1 MSHETPRI
9 AVLIP
14 CYNESATIGTVVKD
28 FRRFLPG
35 AAVYVYDNN
44 SSDGTRQVARRAG
57 ARVFTEAYQGKG
69 SVVRRMFADIDADIY
84 VMVDGDGTYDAASAP
99 RLVREL
105 VQGPYDLV
113 NAARLA
119 TGIGSFRPGHRFGNR
134 LLPGLVRRI
143 FGARTSDMLSGLK
156 AFSRRFAK
164 TFPSM
169 SHGFEIETEIMI
181 HALEMRLPASEIE
194 APYGQRPEDSAS
206 KLHTIRD
213 GFRILRLIGFLV
225 KQERPYAF
233 FTGLALVLAWLSLYV
248 GVPVIVEFLHTG
260 LVPRLPSAVLAAAFM
275 LSAVI
280 SFFSGLVLDAIT
292 HSRREM
298 KRLAYLRHAPVS
310 GGAELVAAEPAAA
323 QEDAA

>member
-1 MSHETPRI
+1 MHDGHPI

-14 CYNESATIGTVVKD
+14 CYNEGRTIAAVVAD

-35 AAVYVYDNN
+35 AAIFVYDNN
-44 SSDGTRQVARRAG
+44 SSDGTCEAARRAG
-57 ARVFTEAYQGKG
+57 ARVYREAYQGKG
-69 SVVRRMFADIDADIY
+69 SVVRRMFADVEADIY

-99 RLVREL
+99 SLVREL
-105 VQGPYDLV
+105 MTGPYDLV
-113 NAARLA
+113 NAARRP
-119 TGIGSFRPGHRFGNR
+119 TGVDSFRRGHRFGNR
-134 LLPGLVRRI
+134 LLNWLVQRI
-143 FGARTSDMLSGLK
+143 FGARTRDMLSGYK

-164 TFPSM
+164 TFPSL
-169 SHGFEIETEIMI
+169 SQGFEIETEIMI
-181 HALEMRLPASEIE
+181 HALEMRLPVSEIE
-194 APYGQRPEDSAS
+194 APYGERPEDSAS

-233 FTGLALVLAWLSLYV
+233 FTGLALVLAWLSLFV
-248 GVPVIVEFLHTG
+248 GVPVVVEFLHTG

-280 SFFSGLVLDAIT
+280 AFFSGLVLDAIT

-298 KRLAYLRHAPVS
+298 KRLAYLGYGPVRVE
-310 GGAELVAAEPAAA
+310 AELAAIEPSRNRGTAA
-323 QEDAA
+323 

>member
-1 MSHETPRI
+1 MHEAPRI

-14 CYNESATIGTVVKD
+14 CYNEGATIGAVVAD

-35 AAVYVYDNN
+35 AAIFVYDNN
-44 SSDGTRQVARRAG
+44 SSDGTRDAARRAG
-57 ARVFTEAYQGKG
+57 ARVFTETCQGKG
-69 SVVRRMFADIDADIY
+69 SVVRRMFADIEADIY
-84 VMVDGDGTYDAASAP
+84 LMVDGDGTYDAAAAP
-99 RLVREL
+99 RLIREL
-105 VQGPYDLV
+105 LQGPYDLV

-119 TGIGSFRPGHRFGNR
+119 TGTGSFRPGHRFGNR
-134 LLPGLVRRI
+134 LLTRLVQRI
-143 FGARTSDMLSGLK
+143 FGAKTSDMLSGYK

-164 TFPSM
+164 SFPAM
-169 SHGFEIETEIMI
+169 SHGFEIETEILI
-181 HALEMRLPASEIE
+181 HALEMRLPVSEI
-194 APYGQRPEDSAS
+194 AAAYGERPEDSAS

-233 FTGLALVLAWLSLYV
+233 FTGLALFLTWLSLYV
-248 GVPVIVEFLHTG
+248 GVPVVVEFLHTG

-280 SFFSGLVLDAIT
+280 AFFSGLVLDTIT

-298 KRLAYLRHAPVS
+298 KRLAYLRYPPVS
-310 GGAELVAAEPAAA
+310 AGADLVAVEPVRSRESAA
-323 QEDAA
+323 

>member
-1 MSHETPRI
+1 MHDRPRI

-14 CYNESATIGTVVKD
+14 CYNEGGTIGGVVTD

-35 AAVYVYDNN
+35 AAIFVYDNN
-44 SSDGTRQVARRAG
+44 SSDSTREAARRAG
-57 ARVFTEAYQGKG
+57 ARVFTESYQGKG

-105 VQGPYDLV
+105 LQGPYDLV
-113 NAARLA
+113 NAARQA
-119 TGIGSFRPGHRFGNR
+119 TGTGSFRPGHRFGNR
-134 LLPGLVRRI
+134 LLTRLVQRI
-143 FGARTSDMLSGLK
+143 FGAKTSDMLSGFK

-164 TFPSM
+164 SFPSM
-169 SHGFEIETEIMI
+169 SQGFEIETEIMI
-181 HALEMRLPASEIE
+181 HALEMRLPVSEIE
-194 APYGQRPEDSAS
+194 APYGERPQESES

-233 FTGLALVLAWLSLYV
+233 FTGLAVFLAWLALYV
-248 GVPVIVEFLHTG
+248 GVPVVVEFLHTG
-260 LVPRLPSAVLAAAFM
+260 LVPRLPSAVLAAALM

-280 SFFSGLVLDAIT
+280 AFFSGLVLDTIT

-298 KRLAYLRHAPVS
+298 KRLAYLRYPPVS
-310 GGAELVAAEPAAA
+310 AGSELLAVEPVRSKENAA
-323 QEDAA
+323 